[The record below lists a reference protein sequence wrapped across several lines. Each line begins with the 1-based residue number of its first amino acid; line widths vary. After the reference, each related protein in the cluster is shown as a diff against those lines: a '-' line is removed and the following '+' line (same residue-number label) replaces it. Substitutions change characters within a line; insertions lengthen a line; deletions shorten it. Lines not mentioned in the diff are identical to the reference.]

1 MEIDRSDQLCDLTHN
16 PFFFE
21 IFQSP
26 KFVSTKEGN
35 WDRFIRNGDGKF
47 QEKNAYM

>member
-26 KFVSTKEGN
+26 KFVSTKEEIETDLFETVMEN
-35 WDRFIRNGDGKF
+35 FKKR
-47 QEKNAYM
+47 AYM